1 MSSQELKNS
10 HKEQFVGRTYVD
22 RYVAGKFSS
31 SQAEKLH
38 RFFHSDLIQG
48 ETLLD
53 VGSGPVILNAL
64 MTSGRFKHI
73 VLSDLVEDNRLELK
87 KWMNRDEDA
96 IDWSFFAEKIAA
108 VEGYRFWWLLL
119 CQRHAPDV
127 YRSAT
132 CRMTPSYFT
141 TSWTPQPGKNF
152 RSPFRHKWN
161 GAPSSFVSTDQH
173 QTLPHRVYSK
183 STPFRSQSGHDIVK
197 ETSMQSRLF
206 IQGETLLDAGSGPVI
221 LNALMTSGRFKL
233 IELSDLVEDNRLEL
247 KKWMNRDE
255 DAIDWSLFAEKIAAV
270 EGYSDIKK
278 GAIEILERTR
288 AAIHNV
294 VPCGVLERGVL
305 PVEHR
310 ENFDVVISSG
320 CLESAAVDV
329 ESYRRVVCNVVTLAK
344 PGGLLVIFGVG
355 GLNEYQVGS
364 ADFTVMNL
372 TENVLKEAMTDAGL
386 QIELYRPHKIG
397 SFLGS
402 SDVFIFNMVVRKA

>member
-1 MSSQELKNS
+1 MQVKLSMTSSSHSSESMSSQELKNS

-38 RFFHSDLIQG
+38 RFFHSDL
-48 ETLLD
+48 
-53 VGSGPVILNAL
+53 
-64 MTSGRFKHI
+64 
-73 VLSDLVEDNRLELK
+73 
-87 KWMNRDEDA
+87 
-96 IDWSFFAEKIAA
+96 
-108 VEGYRFWWLLL
+108 
-119 CQRHAPDV
+119 
-127 YRSAT
+127 
-132 CRMTPSYFT
+132 
-141 TSWTPQPGKNF
+141 
-152 RSPFRHKWN
+152 
-161 GAPSSFVSTDQH
+161 
-173 QTLPHRVYSK
+173 
-183 STPFRSQSGHDIVK
+183 
-197 ETSMQSRLF
+197 